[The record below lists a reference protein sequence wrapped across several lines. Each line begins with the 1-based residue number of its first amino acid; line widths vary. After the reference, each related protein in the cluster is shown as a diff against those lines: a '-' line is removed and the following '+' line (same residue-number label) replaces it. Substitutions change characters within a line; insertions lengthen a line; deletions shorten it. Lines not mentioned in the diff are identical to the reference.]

1 MHDEIKLQIKKYYD
15 DWFSIN
21 KLYHDWA
28 RHHNIS
34 QKTLFVLY
42 EIYHTDSPCTQVS
55 ICEKTSYQKQTVSQ
69 IVNSLEKDGLLYRTK
84 NPRDLRN
91 KILHLTMEG
100 TTYTRSLLSELE
112 NLEIQAFETMDATD
126 RKKVIKGLHILSKSL
141 EKSFEK

>member
-1 MHDEIKLQIKKYYD
+1 MHDDIKLQIKKYYD

-42 EIYHTDSPCTQVS
+42 EIIHTEGPCTQVS

-69 IVNSLEKDGLLYRTK
+69 IVNALEKDGLLYRTK
-84 NPRDLRN
+84 NPKDLRN
-91 KILHLTMEG
+91 KILNLTTEG
-100 TTYTRSLLSELE
+100 STYAHNLLNELE
-112 NLEIQAFETMDATD
+112 TLEIKAFETMDITD
-126 RKKVIKGLHILSKSL
+126 RKKAIKGLHILAKSL
-141 EKSFEK
+141 EKCFER

>member
-42 EIYHTDSPCTQVS
+42 EIYHTDGPCTQVS

-69 IVNSLEKDGLLYRTK
+69 IVNSLEKDGLLFKTK
-84 NPRDLRN
+84 NPKDLRN
-91 KILHLTMEG
+91 KILNLTIEG
-100 TTYTRSLLSELE
+100 TSYARSLLSELE
-112 NLEIQAFETMDATD
+112 NLEIQAFETMDAND
-126 RKKVIKGLHILSKSL
+126 QKKVIKGLHILSKSL
-141 EKSFEK
+141 EKSFDK